1 MASVEDILIAT
12 MGKAVE
18 EEHSE
23 ADLLVD
29 VEVIKMSNISIA
41 TNLDIMH

>member
-1 MASVEDILIAT
+1 MAFMKDILIAT
-12 MGKAVE
+12 MAKAVE